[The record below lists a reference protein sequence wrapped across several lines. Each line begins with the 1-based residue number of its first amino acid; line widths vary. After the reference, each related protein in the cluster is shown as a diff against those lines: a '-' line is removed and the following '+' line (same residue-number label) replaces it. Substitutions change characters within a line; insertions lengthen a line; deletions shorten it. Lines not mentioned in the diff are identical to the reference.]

1 MARACLAAVIAF
13 SSLAFGLG
21 ETCVE
26 EHSLMQQKLAQTE
39 ARKAAVSFVQ
49 TWQLTTG
56 HPGSHSPESLGE
68 LTEGLK
74 KMAKGRKH
82 GSKLD
87 ESSSGALEGI
97 QKQMG
102 KIKKDTLDDHHT
114 AIKQLNALYDA
125 ITSCEAPSSSKP
137 EAAKNKLE
145 GQHATC
151 RGEEAAALGKR
162 EVERVEYEALT
173 SPPQPCFAQFNDGSL
188 GTLQHHDVMMDCAEK
203 IRTWAHTLRQS
214 GPKKKADYEKAAQRY
229 LQKQAQ
235 CNGLQRQF
243 ESSFCALETSIEDG
257 CESLQNCYSAAVGSW
272 ESSKPD
278 FQAMEAS
285 RKATFRAAEK
295 VICLVTA
302 MMQTQV
308 LDEDIG
314 ACDNL
319 DVDTLPLDLPSFR
332 NAPPQPTCDF
342 SSVSPAPCEK
352 SFVSLYYI
360 SQDWYAEAPAET
372 CTPCASGPLML
383 VPPSGPGPLAPQSGP
398 SSDATSSEANNN
410 SPLGPSSGPGGPSS
424 VAP

>member
-1 MARACLAAVIAF
+1 MARACLAAVMAF
-13 SSLAFGLG
+13 SVLAFGLG
-21 ETCVE
+21 ETYVE
-26 EHSLMQQKLAQTE
+26 EHSLMQQKLKETE

-49 TWQLTTG
+49 TWQVTAG
-56 HPGSHSPESLGE
+56 HPGSQSSHSPESLGE

-87 ESSSGALEGI
+87 ESSSGALDGI
-97 QKQMG
+97 QKQMD

-137 EAAKNKLE
+137 EGAKNKLE

-203 IRTWAHTLRQS
+203 IRTWANTLRQS
-214 GPKKKADYEKAAQRY
+214 DPKKKTDYEKADQRY

-243 ESSFCALETSIEDG
+243 ESSFCALQTSIVDG
-257 CESLQNCYSAAVGSW
+257 CESLLNCYSATLGSW
-272 ESSKPD
+272 ANSQPD

-319 DVDTLPLDLPSFR
+319 DVDTSPLDLPPFR
-332 NAPPQPTCDF
+332 NAPLRPTCDF
-342 SSVSPAPCEK
+342 SSVTPVPCGK
-352 SFVSLYYI
+352 GFVEQYYT
-360 SQDWYAEAPAET
+360 SQDRHAEAPAET
-372 CTPCASGPLML
+372 CTPC
-383 VPPSGPGPLAPQSGP
+383 PGLQI
-398 SSDATSSEANNN
+398 N
-410 SPLGPSSGPGGPSS
+410 
-424 VAP
+424 